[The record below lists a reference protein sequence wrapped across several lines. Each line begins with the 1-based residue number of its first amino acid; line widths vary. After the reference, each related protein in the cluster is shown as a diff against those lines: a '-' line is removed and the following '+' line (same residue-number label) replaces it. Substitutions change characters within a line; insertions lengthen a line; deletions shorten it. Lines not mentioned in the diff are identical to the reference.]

1 MEGTDESVFHWYVP
15 AFNLFSRAER
25 YVGKP
30 SGSERIMPLNS
41 AGFTFGRQH
50 QLALFA
56 SSTSNLIFPSCILL

>member
-1 MEGTDESVFHWYVP
+1 MERTDESVFHWYVP
-15 AFNLFSRAER
+15 ACDLFSTAER

-50 QLALFA
+50 
-56 SSTSNLIFPSCILL
+56 